1 MLHLKTFSLL
11 GCVLLGMSLGGCGLR
26 PLYGPPSSSKGQETS
41 NSEEA
46 LSAIRVNLIPDR
58 KGQLL
63 RNNLISLLTPKGQP
77 RKPLYILKVT
87 LDENTQ
93 ALGILKDAT
102 FSRSQMT
109 YTATFQLLEFSTKK
123 PLFTNSTFVV
133 SNYNVI
139 TANEFATIISA
150 GDVQDRSLVL
160 LAEQIMRELATY
172 FFTRSKE
179 TESIVPPAKKHLQNS
194 AEQS

>member
-1 MLHLKTFSLL
+1 MLYLKNFSLPF
-11 GCVLLGMSLGGCGLR
+11 CVLVGICLGGCGLQ
-26 PLYGPPSSSKGQETS
+26 PLYAPSSPSKDQGLS
-41 NSEEA
+41 NSQKL
-46 LSAIRVNLIPDR
+46 LSSIRVNIIPDR

-63 RNNLISLLTPKGQP
+63 RNNLIALLTPKGQP
-77 RKPLYILKVT
+77 KKPLYTLKVT
-87 LDENTQ
+87 LDETTQ

-123 PLFTNSTFVV
+123 PVFSSSTFVV

-150 GDVQDRSLVL
+150 GDAQDRSLVL
-160 LAEQIMRELATY
+160 LAEQVSRELATY
-172 FFTRSKE
+172 FFTKSEDPKK
-179 TESIVPPAKKHLQNS
+179 SID
-194 AEQS
+194 